1 VLAGRSTLREEP
13 VIPLSDLE
21 ILIRS
26 WHPLIFVE
34 THEEERLQAL
44 VEEVAARLGLP
55 IYTWTATEGLRRG
68 GTAPCLYDSQAPLK
82 ALQNLASLTA
92 AALYLLKD
100 FHRYLED
107 AVVVRKVRDLCPISS
122 RDGRTL
128 IVSGPSIT
136 VPTELQR
143 VGVTFRLDLPGEPEL
158 TALVERSLPRLAAQ
172 HRVRFDLSAA
182 DREKIVAGLRG
193 LTLVEAERALA
204 RLAVERLASGRPQT
218 DILLQV
224 KKEMIERD
232 GLLEFIPQAT
242 GLEAVGGLARFK
254 GWLATR
260 KAAFTAEARAFGVEA
275 PRGVLLLGVQGCGK
289 SSCVKAV
296 AREWGLPL
304 LKLEATRLYN
314 KFIGESEKNLE
325 RVLTVA
331 EGMAPVVLW
340 IDEIEKGFAYTRS
353 GESDAGLSK
362 RLYGRLLTWLQERKA
377 PIFLVATCND
387 AGALPPELMR
397 KGRFDEVFF
406 VDLPS
411 AQERTDIL
419 KIHLARRKRDPAGFD
434 LKALAAA
441 SEGFSGAE
449 LEQAIVAALHA
460 AFSRK
465 ADLSTDLIL
474 EEVRNTHPLSVLRRE
489 DIEALRTWAAGRT
502 VPAS

>member
-1 VLAGRSTLREEP
+1 
-13 VIPLSDLE
+13 
-21 ILIRS
+21 
-26 WHPLIFVE
+26 
-34 THEEERLQAL
+34 
-44 VEEVAARLGLP
+44 
-55 IYTWTATEGLRRG
+55 
-68 GTAPCLYDSQAPLK
+68 
-82 ALQNLASLTA
+82 
-92 AALYLLKD
+92 
-100 FHRYLED
+100 
-107 AVVVRKVRDLCPISS
+107 
-122 RDGRTL
+122 
-128 IVSGPSIT
+128 
-136 VPTELQR
+136 
-143 VGVTFRLDLPGEPEL
+143 LPGEPEL

>member
-1 VLAGRSTLREEP
+1 M
-13 VIPLSDLE
+13 IPLSDLE

-34 THEEERLQAL
+34 THEEERLQVL
-44 VEEVAARLGLP
+44 VEEVAVRLGVP

-68 GTAPCLYDSQAPLK
+68 GTAPGLYDSRAPLK
-82 ALQNLASLTA
+82 ALQNIASLTGV
-92 AALYLLKD
+92 ALYLLKD
-100 FHRYLED
+100 FHRYLEE
-107 AVVVRKVRDLCPISS
+107 AVLVRKVRDLCPAFS

-128 IVSGPSIT
+128 IISGPSIA
-136 VPTELQR
+136 VPAELQR

-158 TALVERSLPRLAAQ
+158 KELVERSLPRLAAQ
-172 HRVRFDLSAA
+172 HRVRFDLTAA
-182 DREKIVAGLRG
+182 DRERIVDGLRG
-193 LTLVEAERALA
+193 LTLAEGERALA
-204 RLAVERLASGRPQT
+204 RLAVERLTSGRPQA

-242 GLEAVGGLARFK
+242 GLNAVGGLARLK

-260 KAAFTAEARAFGVEA
+260 RAAFTAEARAFGVEA

-304 LKLEATRLYN
+304 LRLEATRLYD
-314 KFIGESEKNLE
+314 KYIGESEKNLE
-325 RVLTVA
+325 RVLAVS

-340 IDEIEKGFAYTRS
+340 IDEIEKGFAYSRT
-353 GESDAGLSK
+353 GDSDAGLSK
-362 RLYGRLLTWLQERKA
+362 RLFGRILTWLQERKS
-377 PIFLVATCND
+377 PVFLVATCND
-387 AGALPPELMR
+387 VGTLPPELMR

-406 VDLPS
+406 VDLPG
-411 AQERTDIL
+411 AEERTEIL
-419 KIHLARRKRDPAGFD
+419 RIHLARRKRDPARFD
-434 LKALAAA
+434 LAALAAA

-465 ADLSTDLIL
+465 TELTTDLIL
-474 EEVRNTHPLSVLRRE
+474 EELRNTRPLSVLRRE
-489 DIEALRTWAAGRT
+489 EIDALRTWAAGRT

>member
-1 VLAGRSTLREEP
+1 M
-13 VIPLSDLE
+13 IPLSDLE

-26 WHPLIFVE
+26 WHPLVFVE

-44 VEEVAARLGLP
+44 VEEVAARLGFP
-55 IYTWTATEGLRRG
+55 VYTWTATEGLRRG
-68 GTAPCLYDSQAPLK
+68 GTSPSLYDSQAPLK
-82 ALQNLASLTA
+82 ALQNIGSLTA
-92 AALYLLKD
+92 TALYLLKD

-107 AVVVRKVRDLCPISS
+107 AVLVRKVRDLCLAFS

-128 IVSGPSIT
+128 IISGPSIT
-136 VPTELQR
+136 VPSELER
-143 VGVTFRLDLPGEPEL
+143 VGVTFRLELPGEAEL
-158 TALVERSLPRLAAQ
+158 RGLVDRNLPRLAAQ
-172 HRVRFDLSAA
+172 HRVRLDLTPA
-182 DREKIVAGLRG
+182 DRERIVEGLRG
-193 LTLVEAERALA
+193 LTLAEAERALA
-204 RLAVERLASGRPQT
+204 RLAVERLASGRPPT
-218 DILLQV
+218 DILLAV

-242 GLEAVGGLARFK
+242 GLEGVGGLARLK

-260 KAAFTAEARAFGVEA
+260 RAAFTAEARAFGVEA

-304 LKLEATRLYN
+304 LRLEATRLYD
-314 KFIGESEKNLE
+314 KYIGESEKNLE
-325 RVLTVA
+325 RILAVA

-340 IDEIEKGFAYTRS
+340 IDEIEKGFAYSRAAD
-353 GESDAGLSK
+353 SDAGLSK

-377 PIFLVATCND
+377 PVFLVATCND
-387 AGALPPELMR
+387 VGTLPPELMR

-406 VDLPS
+406 VDLPG
-411 AQERTDIL
+411 AEERAEIL
-419 KIHLARRKRDPAGFD
+419 RIHVRRRKRDASRFD
-434 LKALAAA
+434 LTALAAA

-465 ADLSTDLIL
+465 RDLSTDLIL
-474 EEVRNTHPLSVLRRE
+474 EELRSTRPLSVLRRE
-489 DIEALRTWAAGRT
+489 EVDALRTWAAGRT
-502 VPAS
+502 VSAS

>member
-1 VLAGRSTLREEP
+1 M
-13 VIPLSDLE
+13 IPFSDLE

-34 THEEERLQAL
+34 THEEERLQVL
-44 VEEVAARLGLP
+44 VEEVAVRLGVP

-68 GTAPCLYDSQAPLK
+68 GTAPGLYDSHVPLK
-82 ALQNLASLTA
+82 ALQNIASLTGV
-92 AALYLLKD
+92 ALYLLKD
-100 FHRYLED
+100 FHRFLEE
-107 AVVVRKVRDLCPISS
+107 AVLVRKVRDLCPAFS

-128 IVSGPSIT
+128 IVSGPSIA
-136 VPTELQR
+136 VPAELQR

-158 TALVERSLPRLAAQ
+158 KDLVERSLPRLAAQ
-172 HRVRFDLSAA
+172 HRVRFDLTAA
-182 DREKIVAGLRG
+182 DREKIVDGLRG
-193 LTLVEAERALA
+193 LTLAEGERALA
-204 RLAVERLASGRPQT
+204 RLAVERLTSGRPQA
-218 DILLQV
+218 DILLEV

-242 GLEAVGGLARFK
+242 GLAAVGGLARLK
-254 GWLATR
+254 AWLATR
-260 KAAFTAEARAFGVEA
+260 RTAFTAEARAFGVEA

-304 LKLEATRLYN
+304 LRLEATRLYD
-314 KFIGESEKNLE
+314 KYIGESEKNLE
-325 RVLTVA
+325 RVLAVA
-331 EGMAPVVLW
+331 EKMAPVVLW
-340 IDEIEKGFAYTRS
+340 IDEIEKGFAYSRT
-353 GESDAGLSK
+353 GDSDAGLSK
-362 RLYGRLLTWLQERKA
+362 RLFGRFLTWLQERKG
-377 PIFLVATCND
+377 PVFLVATCND
-387 AGALPPELMR
+387 VGTLPPELMR

-411 AQERTDIL
+411 PDERTEIL
-419 KIHLARRKRDPAGFD
+419 RIHLARRKRDPAHFD
-434 LKALAAA
+434 LAALAAA

-465 ADLSTDLIL
+465 TDLTTDLIL
-474 EEVRNTHPLSVLRRE
+474 EEIKNTRPLSVLRRE
-489 DIEALRTWAAGRT
+489 EIESLRAWATGRT

>member
-1 VLAGRSTLREEP
+1 M
-13 VIPLSDLE
+13 IPLSDLE

-26 WHPLIFVE
+26 WHPLVFVE

-44 VEEVAARLGLP
+44 VEEVAVRLGFP
-55 IYTWTATEGLRRG
+55 VYTWTATEGLRRG
-68 GTAPCLYDSQAPLK
+68 GTGPSLYDSQAPLK
-82 ALQNLASLTA
+82 ALQNIGSLTA
-92 AALYLLKD
+92 VALYLLKD

-107 AVVVRKVRDLCPISS
+107 AVLVRKVRDLCPVFS

-128 IVSGPSIT
+128 IISGPSIT
-136 VPTELQR
+136 VPAELER
-143 VGVTFRLDLPGEPEL
+143 VGVTFRLELPGEAEL
-158 TALVERSLPRLAAQ
+158 KALVERSLPRLAAQ
-172 HRVRFDLSAA
+172 HRARLDLTAA
-182 DREKIVAGLRG
+182 DRERIVEGLRG
-193 LTLVEAERALA
+193 LTLAEAERALS
-204 RLAVERLASGRPQT
+204 RLAVERLTSGRPPT
-218 DILLQV
+218 DILLEV

-242 GLEAVGGLARFK
+242 GLEAVGGLARLK

-260 KAAFTAEARAFGVEA
+260 KAAFTAEAKAFGVEA

-296 AREWGLPL
+296 AREWSLPL
-304 LKLEATRLYN
+304 LRLDATRLYD
-314 KFIGESEKNLE
+314 KYIGESEKNLE
-325 RVLTVA
+325 RILAVA

-340 IDEIEKGFAYTRS
+340 IDEIEKGFAYSRTAD
-353 GESDAGLSK
+353 SDAGLSK

-377 PIFLVATCND
+377 PVFLVATCND
-387 AGALPPELMR
+387 VGTLPPELMR

-406 VDLPS
+406 VNLPS
-411 AQERTDIL
+411 ADERTAIL
-419 KIHLARRKRDPAGFD
+419 RIHLARRKRDPGRFD
-434 LKALAAA
+434 LAALAAA

-465 ADLSTDLIL
+465 IELSTALIL
-474 EEVRNTHPLSVLRRE
+474 EEIKSTRPLSVLRRE
-489 DIEALRTWAAGRT
+489 DIDALRAWAAGRT